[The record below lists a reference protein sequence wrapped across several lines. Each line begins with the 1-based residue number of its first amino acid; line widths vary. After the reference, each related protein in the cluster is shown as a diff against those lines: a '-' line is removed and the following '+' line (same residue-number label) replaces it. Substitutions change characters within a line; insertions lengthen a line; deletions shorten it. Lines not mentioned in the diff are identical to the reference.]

1 MKNAKKIIS
10 ISLCILTVSTVM
22 AMSTACG
29 KKDEPIEREPLITE
43 ETTESV
49 SIEDPTIETTKKKT
63 KTKTERET
71 TTTKKAVTE
80 TKRYESTTSRQTEPT
95 KSNYPSTTKRQEQ
108 TTHRRENTTKKPEST
123 TKKQEVTTTK
133 KTEPTTAKKPAT
145 TTKPEPVSKPYSCGC
160 KNHHCTTKEEHAFI
174 KSLEEKGC
182 SICGSHSCRS
192 FYVLDEWG
200 QPCYDITKCPK
211 YSEKKDPANYCEHCG
226 KEIGLGDNGTC
237 VRFTVD
243 TKCPICGKKVPA
255 KTCHTH

>member
-1 MKNAKKIIS
+1 MKHVKKIIS

-22 AMSTACG
+22 AMFTACS

-43 ETTESV
+43 ETTENV
-49 SIEDPTIETTKKKT
+49 SIEDPTIETTKKKR
-63 KTKTERET
+63 KTTTEKE

-80 TKRYESTTSRQTEPT
+80 TKRYENTTSKQSVATKKSTSPSAIRKPEPT
-95 KSNYPSTTKRQEQ
+95 TQ
-108 TTHRRENTTKKPEST
+108 RRETTTKKPEST

-133 KTEPTTAKKPAT
+133 KTEPTTKKPVT
-145 TTKPEPVSKPYSCGC
+145 TTKTKLYSCGN

-192 FYVLDEWG
+192 FYAIDEWG
-200 QPCYDITKCPK
+200 NNCYDITKCPK